1 MRKIFFLS
9 LILLFSLPT
18 TRPGVA
24 SRENFDVVVVGA
36 TPAGVAAAVSAAR
49 AGATVALLEETTHI
63 GGLTSGGMS
72 NTDFKSFESVQGTW
86 REFMRRVE
94 QHYIREY
101 GANSKQVEDCY
112 HGAWYEPKVARQV
125 FEQMLAEQPNIRVFT
140 RHRLASAATERAEKG
155 RTRIRAARFLKLP
168 ALEPIEFAGRVFV
181 DATYEGDLM
190 AAAGS
195 PFRVGRES
203 RQEYG
208 ELFAGVVYLKRTEAG
223 RVFLPGSTGESDKH
237 VQCYNFRVCMTTRP
251 ENRLPIPRPADYR
264 REEFLPLLDLIRRG
278 EVKAVA
284 EGIVRFRGIPNEKAD
299 VNDVMGAPFSLRL
312 MGASDRWPEGSPE
325 ERARIFDRHRSYT
338 FGLFY
343 FLQNDP
349 ELPPSIRDEARR
361 WGLPKDEFTES
372 GNFPPVLYVREGRR
386 MLGDFVFT
394 ERDTQPTTQSVRAPL
409 YTDGVAVGDYP
420 IDCHGERAPGAFNPG
435 VTEGAFAFASAPFQ
449 VPYRAMIPKNVDGL
463 LVPVAVSASHVGFS
477 AIRMEPTWT
486 ALGQAAGLAAA
497 MAARGGGVAVRD
509 VDVQGLQQRL
519 HEAGAITVYFSD
531 VMPDS
536 PDFKV
541 AQFFGTRGYF
551 HDAPGIG
558 RAGEQGRQSL
568 RGQHLSAFPHHA
580 AELQKPIDRALAEH
594 WKALLPNAGARARAI
609 SDVTL
614 SADGKLTRG
623 GFLRRLYGYAEPLNS
638 SEGQ

>member
-1 MRKIFFLS
+1 MRKIFFFS
-9 LILLFSLPT
+9 LILLFSLPAT
-18 TRPGVA
+18 QSGVA

-36 TPAGVAAAVSAAR
+36 TPAGVAAAVNAAQ

-72 NTDFKSFESVQGTW
+72 NTDFKSFESVQGAW

-94 QHYIREY
+94 RHYVREY
-101 GANSKQVEDCY
+101 GPNSKQVEDCY
-112 HGAWYEPKVARQV
+112 HGAWYEPKVARKV
-125 FEQMLAEQPNIRVFT
+125 FEEMLAEQPSIRVFT
-140 RHRLASAATERAEKG
+140 RHRLQSAAMEKVEKG
-155 RTRIRAARFLKLP
+155 RSRIRAARFLKLP
-168 ALEPIEFAGRVFV
+168 ATEPIEFAGRVFI

-195 PFRVGRES
+195 PFRIGRES
-203 RQEYG
+203 RREYG

-223 RVFLPGSTGESDKH
+223 RVFLPGSTGEADKH

-264 REEFLPLLDLIRRG
+264 REEFLPLLDLIRQG

-312 MGASDRWPEGSPE
+312 MGESDGWPEGKPE
-325 ERARIFDRHRSYT
+325 ARERIFNRHRSYT
-338 FGLFY
+338 LGLFY

-349 ELPPSIRDEARR
+349 DLPASIRDEARR
-361 WGLPKDEFTES
+361 WGLPKDEFVES

-386 MLGDFVFT
+386 MIGDFVFT
-394 ERDTQPTTQSVRAPL
+394 ERDTQPTARSVRAPL
-409 YTDGVAVGDYP
+409 HADSVAVGDYP
-420 IDCHGERAPGAFNPG
+420 IDCHGEQAPWAFNPG
-435 VTEGAFAFASAPFQ
+435 VTEGAFAFSSAPFQ
-449 VPYRAMIPKNVDGL
+449 VPYRVMIPKNVDNL

-497 MAARGGGVAVRD
+497 MAVRGGVATRD
-509 VDVQGLQQRL
+509 VDVSGLQQRL

-531 VMPDS
+531 APPDS
-536 PDFKV
+536 SDFKV
-541 AQFFGTRGYF
+541 AQFFGTRGFF

-558 RAGEQGRQSL
+558 RAAEQGRKSL
-568 RGQHLSAFPHHA
+568 RGQHLTAFPHHA
-580 AELQKPIDRALAEH
+580 AELQKPIDPALGEH
-594 WKALLPNAGARARAI
+594 WLKLLPNAAARALADTSLR
-609 SDVTL
+609 
-614 SADGKLTRG
+614 ADGKLTRG
-623 GFLRRLYGYAEPLNS
+623 EFLQRLYKYAKPQNGGS
-638 SEGQ
+638 GQ